1 MHRPVEQHIDDDFVP
16 RTDELNLA
24 LQFKKALQAA
34 SLENGDLDADQ
45 LYNLRNPPQE
55 VLKIDDKDLLLSIKL
70 FISTTNAS
78 DQVYTD
84 VRADIMEDQPGRDIL
99 SHAAV
104 KKAIAELTGIV
115 PIVKDMCPNSCMA
128 YTGPLAN
135 LEACKYCQ
143 ESRYDLAQ
151 LASSNGRKKV
161 PHQHFY
167 SIPLGPQ
174 LQA

>member
-1 MHRPVEQHIDDDFVP
+1 E
-16 RTDELNLA
+16 ELKIA
-24 LQFKKALQAA
+24 LQFKKALEAA

-45 LYNLRNPPQE
+45 LHNLRNPPQT
-55 VLKIDDKDLLLSIKL
+55 VLNIDDRDLLLSLKL

-84 VRADIMEDQPGRDIL
+84 IRADIMDDDPGRAIL

-104 KKAIAELTGIV
+104 KKVVAELTGVV

-128 YTGPLAN
+128 YTGPFAK
-135 LEACKYCQ
+135 LEACPYCHVT
-143 ESRYDLAQ
+143 RYDTEQ
-151 LASSNGRKKV
+151 LMSSGGRKKV
-161 PHQHFY
+161 SRQHFY

-174 LQA
+174 LQAL